1 MSPVNERRQF
11 ISGFTGTSGTA
22 VVTANKAVLWTDGRY
37 YLQADQQLDCHWIL
51 MKSGQPQV
59 PCVYIQMSL
68 FSNMYKNDTHQQVL
82 DVGRWLKS
90 SLSSGDRVG
99 ADPKLVS
106 ANQWLDWR
114 NELGEHYLPLFI
126 AQLNTAKYPFFSS

>member
-1 MSPVNERRQF
+1 
-11 ISGFTGTSGTA
+11 
-22 VVTANKAVLWTDGRY
+22 
-37 YLQADQQLDCHWIL
+37 
-51 MKSGQPQV
+51 
-59 PCVYIQMSL
+59 
-68 FSNMYKNDTHQQVL
+68 MYKNDTHQQVL

-126 AQLNTAKYPFFSS
+126 AQLNTAKYPFFPAEKEILLDALPTNLVDAIWTDASQPGNKPTASYIHDVTYAGIYWYSLLPQSRVIYV

>member
-1 MSPVNERRQF
+1 
-11 ISGFTGTSGTA
+11 
-22 VVTANKAVLWTDGRY
+22 
-37 YLQADQQLDCHWIL
+37 
-51 MKSGQPQV
+51 
-59 PCVYIQMSL
+59 
-68 FSNMYKNDTHQQVL
+68 MYKNDTHQQVL

-126 AQLNTAKYPFFSS
+126 AQLNTAKYPFFFSWKGDFAGRFAN